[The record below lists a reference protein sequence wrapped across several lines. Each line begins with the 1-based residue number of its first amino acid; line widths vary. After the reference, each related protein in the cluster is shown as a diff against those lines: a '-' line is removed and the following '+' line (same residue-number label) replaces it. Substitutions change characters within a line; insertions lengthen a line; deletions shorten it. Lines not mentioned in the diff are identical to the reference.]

1 MKRIGK
7 PADSVSKAKDPEE
20 ANSIIRDAGME
31 LSDEEMAQVSG
42 GMGIPTPHINGLIGD
57 NVCKCEN
64 SHVYSLAEAR
74 QYGFICPQCKER
86 LLLTVIAK

>member
-1 MKRIGK
+1 MKLIGK
-7 PADSVSKAKDPEE
+7 LADNVSKAKNPEE
-20 ANSIIRDAGME
+20 AKSIIRNAGME

-42 GMGIPTPHINGLIGD
+42 GMGVPTPPINGLIGD
-57 NVCKCEN
+57 NVFKCEN